1 MINIFGNL
9 KRSWIFL
16 LLGLVGAI
24 FFCCTATRVF
34 AGATDVDPNDPK
46 INPINNLII
55 DKDVETSQADIQ
67 TNGASVTVNRMT
79 GNNRPYWGTDC
90 DGTELVFNS
99 PSEMEK
105 AQIKVQY
112 AKPVGTFGG
121 APIYAHLFI
130 HDIKAQPD
138 PPVYVESNKLPRWKF
153 SDKLYDGFSTEGVL
167 QFRVDLSFTDANG
180 GSINI

>member
-24 FFCCTATRVF
+24 FFCCTATRVC
-34 AGATDVDPNDPK
+34 ASSTAIDPNDPRIK
-46 INPINNLII
+46 FVNKLII

-67 TNGASVTVNRMT
+67 TNGASVTTNRMT

-105 AQIKVQY
+105 AQIRVKY
-112 AKPVGTFGG
+112 AKAVGTFGG
-121 APIYAHLFI
+121 APIYANLLI

-138 PPVYVESNKLPRWKF
+138 PPIYVESNKLPRWKF
-153 SDKLYDGFSTEGVL
+153 SDKLY
-167 QFRVDLSFTDANG
+167 
-180 GSINI
+180 